1 MVVGVRNRML
11 FAIDWNL
18 GEGMLVF
25 GREVCIVIEVS
36 NGIGVAIEEEGI
48 WKFVG
53 IEQSFDYL
61 SAIDLH
67 RDV

>member
-18 GEGMLVF
+18 DVGMLGLALV
-25 GREVCIVIEVS
+25 VCIVIEVS
-36 NGIGVAIEEEGI
+36 TGIVVGIEEERK

-61 SAIDLH
+61 SAIDLQSG
-67 RDV
+67 